1 MTQIKV
7 HWEQGYKSV
16 WLAVSDL
23 GMPGSAG
30 KSALPQPLPLTL
42 GSDLSGIVEV
52 LGSKVTAFEP
62 GDPVF
67 GVTNSR
73 FTGAY
78 AEFAVASAGMIAKK
92 HTRLSDIDAASVPVV
107 VVTARQALFEQAH
120 LTGGQTVLIHGAAGN
135 VGAYEVQLA
144 HRAGLR
150 VIATAGA
157 CDAGYVR
164 SLGAHEVIDFRAERF
179 ENKVKTVDAVIDLVG
194 GEILQRSFSVLKRG
208 GILVSVVS
216 PSDRG
221 SAERHGVQAMFFL
234 VNVTTPHLLRVAE
247 MIDAGQLIT
256 NVGTILPLADAR
268 MAHEML
274 EGSRPHPRGK
284 IVLGISV

>member
-1 MTQIKV
+1 LPLTRAWIR
-7 HWEQGYKSV
+7 
-16 WLAVSDL
+16 
-23 GMPGSAG
+23 AG

-42 GSDLSGIVEV
+42 GSDLSGIVEA

-92 HTRLSDIDAASVPVV
+92 NTRLSDIDAASVPVV
-107 VVTARQALFEQAH
+107 VVTAWQALFEQAH

-135 VGAYEVQLA
+135 VGAYAVQLA

-157 CDAGYVR
+157 CDADYVR
-164 SLGAHEVIDFRAERF
+164 SLDADEVIDFRGERF

-194 GEILQRSFSVLKRG
+194 GEILQRSFSVLKGG
-208 GILVSVVS
+208 GILVSAVS
-216 PSDRG
+216 PPDRG

-234 VNVTTPHLLRVAE
+234 VNVTTPHLVRVAE
-247 MIDAGQLIT
+247 MIDAGELIT

-284 IVLGISV
+284 IVLRISV

>member
-1 MTQIKV
+1 
-7 HWEQGYKSV
+7 
-16 WLAVSDL
+16 
-23 GMPGSAG
+23 
-30 KSALPQPLPLTL
+30 
-42 GSDLSGIVEV
+42 
-52 LGSKVTAFEP
+52 
-62 GDPVF
+62 
-67 GVTNSR
+67 
-73 FTGAY
+73 
-78 AEFAVASAGMIAKK
+78 
-92 HTRLSDIDAASVPVV
+92 
-107 VVTARQALFEQAH
+107 
-120 LTGGQTVLIHGAAGN
+120 
-135 VGAYEVQLA
+135 
-144 HRAGLR
+144 

-216 PSDRG
+216 PPDRG
-221 SAERHGVQAMFFL
+221 SAHGVQAMFFL